1 MKEIKLQGRFVY
13 TVSSEEDICTSITKL
28 EEGLDLIKISWKSAD
43 GSDRTPPVITITWE
57 FPHDNIQGLWHP
69 CAGTNRGIPAVW
81 CGPYDVQLRIL
92 GARCLSV
99 QQRRNEPSDF
109 RLRGRHESC

>member
-43 GSDRTPPVITITWE
+43 GSDETPPVITITWE
-57 FPHDNIQGLWHP
+57 FPHDNIQGLWASLRRHKP
-69 CAGTNRGIPAVW
+69 RYSCCVVRT
-81 CGPYDVQLRIL
+81 YDVQLRIL

>member
-43 GSDRTPPVITITWE
+43 GSDRTPPVITITGISARQ
-57 FPHDNIQGLWHP
+57 PSGTRHP

-99 QQRRNEPSDF
+99 QQRPE
-109 RLRGRHESC
+109 